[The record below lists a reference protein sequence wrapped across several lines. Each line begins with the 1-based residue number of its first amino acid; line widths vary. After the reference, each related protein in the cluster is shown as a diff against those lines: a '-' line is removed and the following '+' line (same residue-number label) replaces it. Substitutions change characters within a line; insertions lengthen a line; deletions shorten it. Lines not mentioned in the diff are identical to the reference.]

1 MYKVMNNGCKIPM
14 VGLGC
19 FKAGEESCVRAVETA
34 ISVGYR
40 HFDTANHYENEKYV
54 GQGIRNSGIDRSE
67 VFVVSK
73 IWPTSFHE
81 PVKIIEFSL
90 KALNLDY
97 IDAYLIHWPGLDAD
111 ARYRVWETLMR
122 YKDMGY
128 IKGVGVSNF
137 KKAHLIDLKE
147 KFGVA
152 PCMNEFEI
160 SPWLQKPEDYQYC
173 QEHNIVMSA
182 SVPFAK
188 GDIMGDPTLQEIA
201 KKHNKNVA
209 QVVVRWNLQRGN
221 CVIPKSSNPERIRS
235 NFQVFDFA
243 LDQTDMDRIAALDRE
258 KHYGSDPFKFTGDYW
273 HFEDAY
279 SDGVPEKQ

>member
-137 KKAHLIDLKE
+137 KKAHLSI
-147 KFGVA
+147 
-152 PCMNEFEI
+152 
-160 SPWLQKPEDYQYC
+160 
-173 QEHNIVMSA
+173 
-182 SVPFAK
+182 
-188 GDIMGDPTLQEIA
+188 
-201 KKHNKNVA
+201 
-209 QVVVRWNLQRGN
+209 
-221 CVIPKSSNPERIRS
+221 
-235 NFQVFDFA
+235 
-243 LDQTDMDRIAALDRE
+243 
-258 KHYGSDPFKFTGDYW
+258 
-273 HFEDAY
+273 
-279 SDGVPEKQ
+279 

>member
-90 KALNLDY
+90 KALNLD
-97 IDAYLIHWPGLDAD
+97 
-111 ARYRVWETLMR
+111 
-122 YKDMGY
+122 
-128 IKGVGVSNF
+128 
-137 KKAHLIDLKE
+137 
-147 KFGVA
+147 
-152 PCMNEFEI
+152 
-160 SPWLQKPEDYQYC
+160 
-173 QEHNIVMSA
+173 
-182 SVPFAK
+182 
-188 GDIMGDPTLQEIA
+188 
-201 KKHNKNVA
+201 
-209 QVVVRWNLQRGN
+209 
-221 CVIPKSSNPERIRS
+221 
-235 NFQVFDFA
+235 
-243 LDQTDMDRIAALDRE
+243 
-258 KHYGSDPFKFTGDYW
+258 
-273 HFEDAY
+273 
-279 SDGVPEKQ
+279 